1 MLITNAGIITGNKE
15 NPFISDGAI
24 AIEGTR
30 IVEVGKSD
38 ELIGKYDS
46 HEILDAKGSIITPG
60 LVNAHMHLYSSLA
73 RGMPYPIEAPKNFV
87 EILEKIWWKLDKA
100 LTLDDVRLSA
110 MVGLME
116 SAKWGVTTV
125 IDHHSSPNAIS
136 GSLNLIADALK
147 EVGMRGVLCYEVSDR
162 DGASSRDEAIKEN
175 SDFLDSLNAKSGDLA
190 GLFGLHAS
198 FTLSDEALD
207 AALEANDGHGFHI
220 HVGEDRFDLEDSIR
234 KNNVGVVQR
243 LSEKGILTEKSIAAH
258 CVYIVEGD
266 TELLKESGV
275 LVTHQPQSNAN
286 NGVGRAG
293 IPDLLKKGVRVALGT
308 DSYTH
313 NILEEAHFA
322 LLNHDTQNNGPL
334 NIDDLKLILSENACA
349 ASGYLSVKLGIS
361 EEGAEADILMYDYDS
376 PTPVNSENAYAH
388 LFYGLRGEHPK
399 NVIAKGEFIVKD
411 FILTNVNEETILER
425 SRKASKEL
433 WDRL

>member
-1 MLITNAGIITGNKE
+1 MLITNAGIITGNID

-24 AIEGTR
+24 AIEGTI
-30 IVEVGKSD
+30 IVEVGKSA

-46 HEILDAKGSIITPG
+46 HEILDAKGSIVTPG

-100 LTLDDVRLSA
+100 LTLDDVYISA
-110 MVGLME
+110 VVGLIE

-162 DGASSRDEAIKEN
+162 DGETARDEGIKEN
-175 SDFLDSLNAKSGDLA
+175 ADFISSVNAKSGDLA

-198 FTLSDEALD
+198 FTLSDDALD
-207 AALEANDGHGFHI
+207 ASLEANNGHGFHI
-220 HVGEDRFDLEDSIR
+220 HVGEDRFDLEDAIR

-334 NIDDLKLILSENACA
+334 NLSELTLILSENACA
-349 ASGYLSVKLGIS
+349 ASGYLNVKLGII
-361 EEGAEADILMYDYDS
+361 EAGAEADILMYDYDS
-376 PTPVNSENAYAH
+376 PTQVNSENAYAH
-388 LFYGLRGEHPK
+388 LFYGLRGVHPK

-411 FILTNVNEETILER
+411 FILTKVNEEMILER